1 MRIHFRT
8 GYGQDI
14 GLFEDGWSAI
24 RYLLLLALAVSAPFW
39 LDDYFVGEIT
49 YVLIFT
55 LAGLGLMILSGH
67 TGQPSLGHAAFL
79 ACGAYME
86 VLLLNAGL
94 PFVLSFPLAGLFA
107 GVVGAVV
114 AIPALRISGI
124 YLAIATL
131 AFGIMTEDVII
142 LLHPWTGGVEG
153 VYAPAIDLF
162 GLEIDRY
169 VNPDRFFWLCLA
181 VVVLVT
187 AGYRNLLRSP
197 TGRAFTAIRDSEIG
211 ARAMGVDVA
220 RTKTLSFALSCFVTG
235 LAGALLAHYLAAFN
249 YEAFLILIS
258 IQLLLMVMVGGLGS
272 IHGAYFGAAVVGLLP
287 VAIASARQWGA
298 ELLGTGNS
306 TIPGIETAAFASII
320 IGFVL
325 YEPLGLYGSWM
336 KARAWF
342 RLYPL
347 ARKDMFRRQR
357 SYLKTERVK

>member
-8 GYGQDI
+8 DYAQDV
-14 GLFEDGWSAI
+14 GLFEDIRSAC
-24 RYLLLLALAVSAPFW
+24 RYLLLLALAASAPFW

-55 LAGLGLMILSGH
+55 LAGLGLMILAGH

-86 VLLLNAGL
+86 VILLEAGL
-94 PFVLSFPLAGLFA
+94 PFALSLPLAGLFA
-107 GVVGAVV
+107 GIVGAIV
-114 AIPALRISGI
+114 AIPALKMSGI

-131 AFGIMTEDVII
+131 AFGIVTEDVII

-153 VYAPAIDLF
+153 VFAPAIDIF

-169 VNPDRFFWLCLA
+169 ANPDRFFWLCLG

-187 AGYRNLLRSP
+187 IAYRNLLRSP

-220 RTKTLSFALSCFVTG
+220 RTKTLAFALSCFVTG
-235 LAGALLAHYLAAFN
+235 LAGGLLAHYLTAFN
-249 YEAFLILIS
+249 YEAFLILVS

-272 IHGAYFGAAVVGLLP
+272 IHGAYFGALVVGLLP
-287 VAIASARQWGA
+287 VAIASVRQFAA
-298 ELLGTGNS
+298 EVLDTGNS
-306 TIPGIETAAFASII
+306 TIPGIETAAFAAII

-336 KARAWF
+336 KARAWL
-342 RLYPL
+342 RLFPL
-347 ARKDMFRRQR
+347 ARKNMFRRQR
-357 SYLKTERVK
+357 TYLKTERVK